1 MRKTENIVERFKRY
15 ISVDTRSDEDS
26 ETVPTT
32 KGQLDLGGI
41 LKKELEELNL
51 SDVSMDENGY
61 ICYFKI

>member
-41 LKKELEELNL
+41 LKKRVRRIK
-51 SDVSMDENGY
+51 S
-61 ICYFKI
+61 I